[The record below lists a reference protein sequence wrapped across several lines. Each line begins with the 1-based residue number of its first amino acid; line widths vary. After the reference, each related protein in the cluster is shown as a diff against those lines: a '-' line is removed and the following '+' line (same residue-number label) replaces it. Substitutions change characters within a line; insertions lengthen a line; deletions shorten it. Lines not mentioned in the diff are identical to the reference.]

1 MHPVSEAAYY
11 VTTVNYSYS
20 KISSIEAYTQKET
33 YIQFIKY
40 LLMLQL

>member
-1 MHPVSEAAYY
+1 MNPVVESTFY

-20 KISSIEAYTQKET
+20 KISSIEAYIQKET